1 MSDKLNVLFLCGW
14 YPSRVSPTNGDFIQ
28 RHAEAVSLIHNV
40 TIIHIITDKKNRGNI
55 EFTSEV
61 INGIKTHIVY
71 LKHTTNPINKILFFA
86 KAFKILIRK
95 IDYIN
100 IVHLNELFPF
110 GIFSLFLKWF
120 KNIPFIISEHFTG
133 YHSPRSKNISFLQKF
148 ISSIITRNASFVC
161 PVSDDLGKSMQNLG
175 LIGNYKRVPNSVNV
189 DLFFPNN
196 KTKDIFTITHI
207 SNMNNQH
214 KNITGLLR
222 VIAKLQEKI
231 TNFKF
236 NIIGENSILYFKY
249 ADELGIDSKKIEFIN
264 QIPHKEIAEELRN
277 SNLFVLFSNYE
288 NLPCVILESFSCG
301 VPVISTNTG
310 GISEYFPDN
319 FGKLIDIKDEEK
331 LKEEIINF
339 YNKKYNIATKEEMH
353 NYVKSLF
360 SEEAIAKAFT
370 NLYVKALNI

>member
-1 MSDKLNVLFLCGW
+1 M
-14 YPSRVSPTNGDFIQ
+14 
-28 RHAEAVSLIHNV
+28 
-40 TIIHIITDKKNRGNI
+40 
-55 EFTSEV
+55 
-61 INGIKTHIVY
+61 
-71 LKHTTNPINKILFFA
+71 
-86 KAFKILIRK
+86 
-95 IDYIN
+95 
-100 IVHLNELFPF
+100 
-110 GIFSLFLKWF
+110 
-120 KNIPFIISEHFTG
+120 
-133 YHSPRSKNISFLQKF
+133 
-148 ISSIITRNASFVC
+148 
-161 PVSDDLGKSMQNLG
+161 
-175 LIGNYKRVPNSVNV
+175 SVNA
-189 DLFFPNN
+189 DLFFPDN

-222 VIAKLQEKI
+222 VIAKIQEKI

-236 NIIGENSILYFKY
+236 NIIGEDSVQYCKY
-249 ADELGIDSKKIEFIN
+249 ADKLGINNKKIKFMN
-264 QIPHKEIAEELRN
+264 HVPHKEIAKELRN